1 MKRPLPVAPYAARVT
16 DASAVP
22 SPLLDWLFARQR
34 FGIHPGLGRV
44 QALLGRL
51 GEPQDRFQSVLVG
64 GTHGKGSTA
73 ATLAAMLQAE
83 SQRVGLFT
91 SPHLTHFAERFQV
104 AGEPLKTAEV
114 EAALQ
119 QVQPHAEEVG
129 ASFFEIVT
137 ALGCLLF
144 ARVGVD
150 AAVMEVG
157 LGGRLDATNALAPAL
172 SVITNVALDHTEIL
186 GETHEA
192 IAAEKAGILRAG
204 RPAVTGVN
212 PDLRGILDQEGADL
226 WALDDLPL
234 EVRSLGWEGAEV
246 MLGLPDGALSF
257 RTPLLGAHGARNAAL
272 AALAA
277 HRLGV
282 SPEAIRAGAAGTVW
296 PGRLDVM
303 PFAGGRVL
311 LDGAHNPDG
320 AAALVAALRELGVE
334 RLPVVFGAAGDKDL
348 SGVAAALVPLAE
360 CVILTRAV
368 LSPRAADPQAL
379 APLFPDVPV
388 TVAPSPAEA
397 LDVLRDLKAP
407 LALVCGSLYLIGEVR
422 PLLLGGVAELRERW
436 Q

>member
-1 MKRPLPVAPYAARVT
+1 MT

-34 FGIHPGLGRV
+34 FGVHPGLGRV

-51 GEPQDRFQSVLVG
+51 GDPQDRFQSVLVG
-64 GTHGKGSTA
+64 GTNGKGSTA

-157 LGGRLDATNALAPAL
+157 LGGRLDATNALSPAL

-296 PGRLDVM
+296 PGRLEVL

-348 SGVAAALVPLAE
+348 SGVAAALAPLAE
-360 CVILTRAV
+360 RVIITRAV

-379 APLFPDVPV
+379 APLFLDVPV
-388 TVAPSPAEA
+388 TVAPSPADA
-397 LDVLRDLKAP
+397 LDVLRALKAP

-422 PLLLGGVAELRERW
+422 PLLLGGVTERRERW

>member
-1 MKRPLPVAPYAARVT
+1 MRPLPVAPYAAQVT

-44 QALLGRL
+44 RALLGRL
-51 GEPQDRFQSVLVG
+51 GDPQDRFEAVLVG
-64 GTHGKGSTA
+64 GTNGKGSTA
-73 ATLAAMLQAE
+73 ATLAAMIQAE
-83 SQRVGLFT
+83 GRRVGLFT

-104 AGEPLKTAEV
+104 GGQPLKAEEV

-119 QVQPHAEEVG
+119 QVRPHAEEIG

-144 ARVGVD
+144 ARAGVD
-150 AAVMEVG
+150 VAVMEVG
-157 LGGRLDATNALAPAL
+157 LGGRLDATNALDPAL
-172 SVITNVALDHTEIL
+172 SVITNVSLDHTEVL
-186 GETHEA
+186 GETREA
-192 IAAEKAGILRAG
+192 IAVEKAGILRAG
-204 RPAVTGVN
+204 RPAVTGVGA
-212 PDLRGILDQEGADL
+212 DLHGVLAREGADL
-226 WALDDLPL
+226 WALDDQLL
-234 EVRSLGWEGAEV
+234 EVRSLRWAGAEV

-282 SPEAIRAGAAGTVW
+282 SPEAIQAGAAGTVW
-296 PGRLDVM
+296 PGRLEVL
-303 PFAGGRVL
+303 PFAGGRLL

-320 AAALVAALRELGVE
+320 AAALVAALRELRVE
-334 RLPVVFGAAGDKDL
+334 RLPVVFGAAGDKDV
-348 SGVAAALVPLAE
+348 SGVAAALAPVAE
-360 CVILTRAV
+360 RLILTRAV

-388 TVAPSPAEA
+388 TVAHSPAEA
-397 LDVLRDLKAP
+397 LDVLRALDAP

-422 PLLLGGVAELRERW
+422 PLLLGGLAELRERW